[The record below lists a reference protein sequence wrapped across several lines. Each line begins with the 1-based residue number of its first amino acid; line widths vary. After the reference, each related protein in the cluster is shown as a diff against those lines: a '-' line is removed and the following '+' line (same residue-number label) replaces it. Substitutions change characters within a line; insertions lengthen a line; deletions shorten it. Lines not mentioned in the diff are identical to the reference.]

1 MSTSRRALA
10 DRYNAFIER
19 HEIAWEL
26 VMAALAVAFVVV
38 GLRLE
43 AADDAGQVDPM
54 LEALDDLLTVV
65 FVGEFGTR
73 FAAARSR
80 TAYLRGHWI
89 DAIAMIP
96 AVRGARLLRL
106 ARLFRLVRAFSGVF
120 RAHDSIERFATH
132 SLLVGLFVT
141 WLGVAFI
148 SGSAFYIAE
157 LGTNPNIHAP
167 IDALWWSIVTLTT
180 VGYGDIAPVTPE
192 GRLAGGILMIV
203 GITLWAAITGT
214 ITSQLLASQSAGVS
228 IPEQIRQLAE
238 LRRDDLLND
247 DEFET
252 KKAELLARL

>member
-1 MSTSRRALA
+1 VRRLG
-10 DRYNAFIER
+10 DRYNAFIES

-26 VMAALAVAFVVV
+26 VMAALAIAFVIV

-43 AADDAGQVDPM
+43 AADAAGEPDE
-54 LEALDDLLTVV
+54 LLLIIDDLLTVV
-65 FVGEFGTR
+65 FVAEFSTR

-80 TAYLRGHWI
+80 RAYLRGHWI

-96 AVRGARLLRL
+96 AIRGARLLRL
-106 ARLFRLVRAFSGVF
+106 ARLFRLVRAFTGIF
-120 RAHDSIERFATH
+120 RALDSVQRFATH
-132 SLLVGLFVT
+132 RTLIALFVT
-141 WLGVAFI
+141 WLGVAVI

-157 LGTNPNIHAP
+157 VGSNPNVHAP

-180 VGYGDIAPVTPE
+180 VGYGDVLPVTPE
-192 GRLAGGILMIV
+192 GRLAGAALMII

-214 ITSQLLASQSAGVS
+214 ITSQLLAAQSAGVS
-228 IPEQIRQLAE
+228 IPEQIRQLGE
-238 LRRDDLLND
+238 LRRDELLTD